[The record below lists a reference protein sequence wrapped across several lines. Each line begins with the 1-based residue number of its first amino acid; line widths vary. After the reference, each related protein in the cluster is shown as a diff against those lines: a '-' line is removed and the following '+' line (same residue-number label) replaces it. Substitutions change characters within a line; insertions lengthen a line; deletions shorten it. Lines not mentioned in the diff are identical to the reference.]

1 MCLIAQHILP
11 YTSEM
16 AKTPLLAHG
25 RTRRSQPRSP
35 ARWAW
40 DPLACALAPRDWRA
54 STGGF
59 RLQRRGGS
67 FRLCTWHF
75 RLQRRGGSFVCL
87 WGCYKPQRI
96 GSSY

>member
-54 STGGF
+54 STEGF

-67 FRLCTWHF
+67 LQFSSVYVAFSSAAAGWQFRLF
-75 RLQRRGGSFVCL
+75 MGLL
-87 WGCYKPQRI
+87 
-96 GSSY
+96 